1 MPQTKPE
8 PLPRARP
15 SDHQRWEAPRS
26 CEVCGV
32 RPQQQCWLDSL
43 GRREAGDAQ
52 VRTPQF
58 NSPQTRVRPSLL
70 RAMLAS
76 TTDCNCFFL
85 LANLYTAVSTEK
97 IACQTWIRQHSYR
110 LRTYVRTY
118 LVYSRT
124 VSATTVVQLARLC
137 KLRSPALGA
146 LSGFGDTYRHIRTR
160 TVLTWYIGVGVQST
174 TVMQC
179 RGPVP

>member
-97 IACQTWIRQHSYR
+97 IAKIACQTWIRQHSYR
-110 LRTYVRTY
+110 LRTYVRTWY
-118 LVYSRT
+118 
-124 VSATTVVQLARLC
+124 TVVLYLQQQSYSSLDFASCGVPPWVHSRALEIPTGTYVLVRYLQLLIPGR
-137 KLRSPALGA
+137 
-146 LSGFGDTYRHIRTR
+146 
-160 TVLTWYIGVGVQST
+160 
-174 TVMQC
+174 
-179 RGPVP
+179 